1 MGNQLSCC
9 RSVAP
14 MDTQQSPRS
23 VATMDTQEP
32 PRPIP
37 DNFVVPVDTQEPPR
51 LIQIPSNSLSL
62 MDSQE
67 LRRFSIPDYS
77 VVAMEA
83 QQPPCPIPI
92 SNNSV
97 ALMDTQQPPRL
108 IPDNSVA
115 PMDNQQR
122 PRPIPD
128 IKFRV
133 LIIGRANSGKTSIL
147 QRVCDTTGSP
157 VIYRGNKEVGGP
169 TSFVCG
175 SNSLSTRLNLTPQW
189 RLVIVVHLF
198 GCL

>member
-1 MGNQLSCC
+1 MGSDRSTPLAFPNTVASMGNQLNCC
-9 RSVAP
+9 RIPNKSVAP
-14 MDTQQSPRS
+14 MDTQQSPRLIPNRS

-51 LIQIPSNSLSL
+51 LIQTPNNSLSL
-62 MDSQE
+62 TDSQE
-67 LRRFSIPDYS
+67 LRRF
-77 VVAMEA
+77 
-83 QQPPCPIPI
+83 
-92 SNNSV
+92 
-97 ALMDTQQPPRL
+97 L

-128 IKFRV
+128 INFRV

-157 VIYRGNKEVGGP
+157 VIYRGNEEVRGP
-169 TSFVCG
+169 TSLVCG
-175 SNSLSTRLNLTPQW
+175 SNSLPTRLNFTPQ
-189 RLVIVVHLF
+189 
-198 GCL
+198 